1 MSRFIS
7 RIKSTF
13 NEDYDP
19 EKDTSY
25 VDPTNEN
32 VRPSAINIIKT
43 HVQKKTSDIG
53 QKVRTMTNSNNL
65 NSLKKHI
72 DAILNDYNNQYATKN
87 EREGMIDKQLK
98 RELRE
103 FIKNI
108 ESNDLLN
115 LKRHIANN
123 HLNNTPAY
131 EFADKQIESYLEHER
146 DISVDKHNN
155 ILSENGMHNRIG
167 GSYKKRRRPSL
178 KKSRRSKQR
187 KTMRKP
193 RK

>member
-72 DAILNDYNNQYATKN
+72 DAILNDYNNQYATRN
-87 EREGMIDKQLK
+87 ADEGMIDKQLK

-115 LKRHIANN
+115 LKRHVANN
-123 HLNNTPAY
+123 HLKNTPAY

-155 ILSENGMHNRIG
+155 ILSVNDMHNRIG
-167 GSYKKRRRPSL
+167 GSYKKRNRPSL
-178 KKSRRSKQR
+178 KKTRRVKRR
-187 KTMRKP
+187 KTMRK
-193 RK
+193 